1 MNPIVYVVD
10 DDEAVRDSLATL
22 LESVHLE
29 SRTCPSARDFF
40 ACHEP
45 GRPGCLVLDIC
56 MPGISGL
63 ELQELLAERGI
74 KLPVIMITGH
84 GNVQAAVQ
92 SMKLGAVDFIEK
104 PFPQDHL
111 LERIH
116 IALAVDNG
124 QRHLSAQQEEALSRI
139 SQLSPRELE
148 VAHILVTGRSNKE
161 IARQLGISPRT
172 VEVYRAK
179 IMLKLQV
186 DSLCHLVRMML
197 QLEERQANAC
207 RSLTA

>member
-29 SRTCPSARDFF
+29 SRTCASARDFF

-111 LERIH
+111 LKRIH

-197 QLEERQANAC
+197 QLEERQADAC